1 MNRRRLL
8 LIFISAFLLC
18 SCQHK
23 ELCFDHTHKVDFE
36 VRFDWTDYPDA
47 APRTMVLQIFRPDG
61 SWYTTEEFISRE
73 GGTLRIE
80 AGEYKFLFHNGTMS
94 SLVERGN
101 NYYEYELT
109 TKSQSLLAPMG
120 KADSQNVPR
129 PEESADEPVIDVLE
143 EVWGGSLAGI
153 QILRGVE
160 GQSVTLRPVEAT
172 SEYTVEVREV
182 KNMRDDLDVSAAL
195 TGMAQSWRISD
206 NSLSDMTATIPFGM
220 SRKDETTLEA
230 HFVTFGDA
238 PDHTGKHM
246 LSIYTS
252 QKDYHHFDVTDQIH
266 NAPDRRRVTL
276 VMEGLELKE
285 EGSGMSPDIS
295 GWEDVE
301 IEIPMQ

>member
-1 MNRRRLL
+1 MNRGLL
-8 LIFISAFLLC
+8 LISISAFLLC

-23 ELCFDHTHKVDFE
+23 ELCFDHTHKVDID

-47 APRTMVLQIFRPDG
+47 APKTMVLQIFRPDG
-61 SWYTTEEFISRE
+61 SWYTTEEFVSRE
-73 GGTLRIE
+73 GGRLRIE

-109 TKSQSLLAPMG
+109 TKSQSLLSPMG

-129 PEESADEPVIDVLE
+129 PEESEDEPVIDVLE
-143 EVWGGSLAGI
+143 DVWGGSLAGI
-153 QILRGVE
+153 HILRGVE

-172 SEYTVEVREV
+172 SEYTVEVRDV

-220 SRKDETTLEA
+220 YRKDETTLEA

-238 PDHTGKHM
+238 PGHTGKHM

-285 EGSGMSPDIS
+285 EGGGMSPDIS
-295 GWEDVE
+295 GWEDVV
-301 IEIPMQ
+301 IDIPMQ